1 MTTNPDEQDQIQHV
15 MGIFAHPDDPEF
27 FAGGTLAKWTAKGA
41 KLTLVLLTSGDKGSD
56 DPDMTSERLVEIR
69 EAEEKAA
76 GAVLGASEVIFLRV
90 PDGGVYHTQEL
101 RGEITRLIRLK
112 RPDTVVTCDPT
123 AFWYSEHYI
132 NHPDH
137 RAVGEITMAAVFPT
151 ARDRLNFI
159 EHERQEG
166 LTPHKVKWLYLA
178 GPVEATHFVDIGD
191 SIETKI
197 KALYEHKSQIK
208 DMEAMAENIRKGSVD
223 PRSPKDD
230 PRYIED
236 FRVFKLD

>member
-1 MTTNPDEQDQIQHV
+1 MTTNLDEQDQIKHV

-27 FAGGTLAKWTAKGA
+27 FAGGTLAKWASQGA

-56 DPDMTSERLVEIR
+56 DPEMTSARLVEIR
-69 EAEEKAA
+69 EAEERAA

-90 PDGGVYHTQEL
+90 PDGGIYHTQEL
-101 RGEITRLIRLK
+101 RGEITRLIRIK
-112 RPDTVVTCDPT
+112 RPDTVMTLDPT
-123 AFWYSEHYI
+123 AFWYGENYI

-159 EHERQEG
+159 EHERDEG
-166 LTPHKVKWLYLA
+166 LSPHKVKWLYLA
-178 GPVEATHFVDIGD
+178 GPAEATHFVDIGD

-208 DMEAMAENIRKGSVD
+208 DMEAMAEHIRKEAID
-223 PRSPKDD
+223 PRSPKGD